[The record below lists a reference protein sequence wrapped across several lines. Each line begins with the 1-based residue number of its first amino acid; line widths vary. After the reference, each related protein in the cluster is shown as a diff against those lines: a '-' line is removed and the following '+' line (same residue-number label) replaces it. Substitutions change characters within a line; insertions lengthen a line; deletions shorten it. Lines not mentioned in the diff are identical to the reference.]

1 MTLVYLV
8 MMLALLQFWLFGLA
22 VGSARVKY
30 GVPAPAT
37 SGNPDFE
44 RVYRVQMNTLEQLA
58 IFIPSMLVYA
68 HFINARWAAGLGAV
82 YVIGRVI
89 YFIGYSKDA
98 KKRGWGFLVS
108 SLPVII
114 LMAGSLFALVRA
126 LFTSGSL

>member
-8 MMLALLQFWLFGLA
+8 MMMSLLQFWLFGLA

-58 IFIPSMLVYA
+58 MFIPSMLIYA
-68 HFINARWAAGLGAV
+68 HFINARWAAGLGAL
-82 YVIGRVI
+82 YVIGRII
-89 YFIGYSKDA
+89 YFVGYKMDA

-114 LMAGSLFALVRA
+114 LMIGSIIALVRA
-126 LFTSGSL
+126 LISSGSL